1 MRLPVTLIR
10 DALRPS
16 VLAQEEVV
24 ARCQAVACHVYAAPP
39 WKMKGIRT
47 GCWSHQSKTKKKKKK
62 KKKKKELCGIYT
74 QRKEVEVRQERLLRK
89 VECECADI
97 ERTPNRLLE
106 VTWPAGWLR
115 RAGKASQ
122 PASQPASRRDSQL
135 GQPTWGVSLRPQ
147 GPQER
152 RAVRTER
159 DRGMQDG
166 CAGDGEKMRG
176 NREREGVGTS
186 RGPEGTLPCGVV
198 VRQREKTE
206 KVGAARRDLVCRAA
220 CDSARN
226 ERIGQQHTAKRVR
239 RKCCIYTYTVIQK
252 SRHFFRYLVTVVL
265 KSDWKSCVYV
275 LR

>member
-10 DALRPS
+10 DALRH

-39 WKMKGIRT
+39 WKIKGIRA
-47 GCWSHQSKTKKKKKK
+47 GSAPVSSDQSKTKKKKKK
-62 KKKKKELCGIYT
+62 KKKKK
-74 QRKEVEVRQERLLRK
+74 ERLLRK

-106 VTWPAGWLR
+106 VTWLAGWLR
-115 RAGKASQ
+115 CAGKASQ

-166 CAGDGEKMRG
+166 CAGGGEKMRG
-176 NREREGVGTS
+176 NKEREGVGTL
-186 RGPEGTLPCGVV
+186 RGPEGTLPC
-198 VRQREKTE
+198 
-206 KVGAARRDLVCRAA
+206 
-220 CDSARN
+220 
-226 ERIGQQHTAKRVR
+226 KRVR

-252 SRHFFRYLVTVVL
+252 SRRFFRYLVTTVVP
-265 KSDWKSCVYV
+265 KSYWKSCVYA
-275 LR
+275 RN